1 MNVSET
7 TGTRALTTKELVS
20 RFHSHEDVHLSTV
33 APQFNT
39 GVIDVEL
46 LKSAGLYVPDSLLE
60 CHVVGVKYA
69 ATTRNMLSGKP
80 EAVFDARDSFGKYIG
95 TYFANCFVSLKR

>member
-7 TGTRALTTKELVS
+7 TSTRVLTTKELVS
-20 RFHSHEDVHLSTV
+20 RFHSHQDVHLSSV

-46 LKSAGLYVPDSLLE
+46 LKSAE
-60 CHVVGVKYA
+60 
-69 ATTRNMLSGKP
+69 N
-80 EAVFDARDSFGKYIG
+80 SFNPRG
-95 TYFANCFVSLKR
+95 TYPLAGVSPTNL